1 MDRLKGLEQATAARP
16 EPSLDV
22 VPQPRAAAVGA
33 ENLTLALPTGSPILQ
48 NARIELPKGQATL
61 ISGVSGSG
69 KSTLFRA
76 LAGIWPFGEGHV
88 HVPAG
93 ARVLF
98 LPQKPYIPIGTLR
111 EAVKYPDE
119 QSPAGE
125 CRDVAALAAAQLAQP
140 PRPR

>member
-1 MDRLKGLEQATAARP
+1 MDRLKGLQQATDARP
-16 EPSLDV
+16 QTSLDV

-76 LAGIWPFGEGHV
+76 LAGLWPFGEGHV
-88 HVPAG
+88 HVPAHTP
-93 ARVLF
+93 VPF
-98 LPQKPYIPIGTLR
+98 LPPKPSLPT
-111 EAVKYPDE
+111 
-119 QSPAGE
+119 S
-125 CRDVAALAAAQLAQP
+125 
-140 PRPR
+140 